1 MISKFTILILYD
13 KNAVLKKK
21 HAPVQLIL
29 VIIRRKK
36 IEYANKFS
44 TLIPI
49 KPLGLIFYGLCFL
62 GFNGFAIECMRK
74 EINEMI

>member
-1 MISKFTILILYD
+1 M
-13 KNAVLKKK
+13 LKKK

-36 IEYANKFS
+36 IEYYANKFS

-62 GFNGFAIECMRK
+62 GVNGFAIECMRK